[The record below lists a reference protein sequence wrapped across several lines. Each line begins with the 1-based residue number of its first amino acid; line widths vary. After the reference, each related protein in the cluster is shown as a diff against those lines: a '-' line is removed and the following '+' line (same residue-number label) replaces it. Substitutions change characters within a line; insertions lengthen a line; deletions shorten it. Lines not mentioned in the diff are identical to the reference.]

1 MHNSR
6 HRSAEE
12 CREIKKLSGQFHKQQ
27 KQQSRQDGAPSH
39 QWEGKQKVDLEANKD
54 EEMEF
59 KNAKGALKAV
69 YGHSE
74 SDSSTDEHRKMLH
87 VMYGGS

>member
-1 MHNSR
+1 
-6 HRSAEE
+6 
-12 CREIKKLSGQFHKQQ
+12 
-27 KQQSRQDGAPSH
+27 
-39 QWEGKQKVDLEANKD
+39 VDLEANKG